1 VVHLREKSFMTKATA
16 PKSDHPNLILIMSIL
31 ASSLAMIDGS
41 VVNVGLQAIGHDLKG
56 SGADLQWVVN
66 AYLLPLSA
74 ILLLGGALGDRYGR
88 ARILMIG
95 VALFAVASGACAL
108 APTFPILFLARG
120 VQGVGAA
127 LLLPNSLAILG
138 DTFTGEARG
147 RAIGIWASTGSVAAA
162 LGPVVG
168 GGLIDTVG
176 WRAIFFLSL
185 PLALGTLWLAFRYVV
200 DAEDEK
206 NNTPLDLIGAAL
218 VTASLAALTWALTVA
233 SAHNGVGSAVWIS
246 GGLGVALFLA
256 FLGVEM
262 KRGPRAMVPL
272 SLFASHSFVGLSL
285 LTFLI
290 YGVLGGLLVL
300 LPYLLINAGGYSAIA
315 AGSSLLPFTVVLFIA
330 SPLTGALAGR
340 IGSRW
345 PLTIGAIIIAGGLL
359 LALRIGDK
367 ANYWNEVFPAVAVMA
382 LGMAGVAAPLTNA
395 VLSSV
400 DKRHTGSASGFNSA
414 VSRTGGL
421 IATAMLGGVFA
432 SNSHLIQSVHGAT
445 LVGAAATLVA
455 AACAFFLVDV
465 KPAPNP

>member
-1 VVHLREKSFMTKATA
+1 MTKPAA
-16 PKSDHPNLILIMSIL
+16 SKAGHHNLILVMSIL

-88 ARILMIG
+88 GRVLMIG
-95 VALFAVASGACAL
+95 VALFAAASVACAL
-108 APTFPILFLARG
+108 APNFPLLFLARAI
-120 VQGVGAA
+120 QGVGAA

-162 LGPVVG
+162 LGPVIG

-176 WRAIFFLSL
+176 WRAIFFLSM
-185 PLALGTLWLAFRYVV
+185 PLALGALWLAFRYVV
-200 DAEDEK
+200 DSDDDK
-206 NNTPLDLIGAAL
+206 NPTPLDLIGAAL

-233 SAHNGVGSAVWIS
+233 SAHSGVSPEVWAAA
-246 GGLGVALFLA
+246 GGGVILFLA

-262 KRGPRAMVPL
+262 KRGQRAMVPL
-272 SLFASHSFVGLSL
+272 SLFASRSFVGLSV

-300 LPYLLINAGGYSAIA
+300 LPYVLIKAGGYSAIA
-315 AGSSLLPFTVVLFIA
+315 AGSSLLPFTIVLGLA
-330 SPLTGALAGR
+330 SPMTGALAGR

-345 PLTIGAIIIAGGLL
+345 PLTLGAITIAAGLL
-359 LALRIGDK
+359 LALRIGAK
-367 ANYWNEVFPAVAVMA
+367 ANYWTEVFPAVAVMA
-382 LGMAGVAAPLTNA
+382 IGMAGVAAPLTNA

-400 DKRHTGSASGFNSA
+400 DKRHTASASGFNSA

-432 SNSHLIQSVHGAT
+432 AGSNLIQGVHGAV
-445 LVGAAATLVA
+445 LVGAIATLLA
-455 AACAFFLVDV
+455 AACAFFLVDE
-465 KPAPNP
+465 KPHGAAKS